1 VDHALLVAA
10 EIEGKAVAR
19 LLQGL
24 ADAPDV
30 AVPEDPEDPGH
41 EAPLDA
47 VALRVLLGEEL
58 DEGLG
63 HGEPSRLH
71 HRPPRWDVKG
81 TRASGLVRVQL
92 SRTQW

>member
-10 EIEGKAVAR
+10 EIEGKAVAG

-24 ADAPDV
+24 ADASDV
-30 AVPEDPEDPGH
+30 AVPEDPEDAGD
-41 EAPLDA
+41 EAALDA
-47 VALRVLLGEEL
+47 VALGALLGEEL

-63 HGEPSRLH
+63 HGESSRLH
-71 HRPPRWDVKG
+71 RRSPRCEVRG